1 MFLNFS
7 QGDGG
12 KMLTFDNSEQGSE
25 SWLLVR
31 RGACTGSRFKDARD
45 KLKSGLPSKACT
57 DYARDLARERLGGMA
72 PAKFQSA
79 AMRKGTEEE
88 PKARIAYETETGFTV
103 REAGFFK
110 TEDGLFGGSVDG
122 LIDDDGVLEIKTMVS
137 SDTLYTAFVDGDIS
151 AYIDQCNGYLWLLGR
166 KWVDL
171 VLWCPDL
178 NAIKIHR
185 ITRDEEAI
193 AALEHDLM
201 TFSATVKDFENK
213 LRRALASN
221 PDMLLKAA

>member
-1 MFLNFS
+1 MIHHDF
-7 QGDGG
+7 
-12 KMLTFDNSEQGSE
+12 EQGSE
-25 SWLLVR
+25 QWLQAR

-45 KLKSGLPSKACT
+45 KLKSGQPSKACL

-72 PAKFQSA
+72 PAKFQNA

-88 PKARIAYETETGFTV
+88 PKARLAYESETGNMV
-103 REAGFFK
+103 HEVGFI
-110 TEDGLFGGSVDG
+110 TTDDGLFGVSADG
-122 LIDDDGVLEIKTMVS
+122 LIGDDGVLEIKTMVS
-137 SDTLYTAFVDGDIS
+137 SDTLFTSFVEGDIS

-193 AALEHDLM
+193 EALERDLM
-201 TFSATVKDFENK
+201 VFSGTVKAHEKN
-213 LRRALASN
+213 LAGAISRAQKQYAN
-221 PDMLLKAA
+221 D

>member
-1 MFLNFS
+1 MIHH
-7 QGDGG
+7 DV
-12 KMLTFDNSEQGSE
+12 EQGSD
-25 SWLLVR
+25 SWHAAR

-57 DYARDLARERLGGMA
+57 DYARDLARERLGGEA
-72 PAKFQSA
+72 PAKFQNA

-88 PKARIAYETETGFTV
+88 PKARIAYETETGYTV
-103 REAGFFK
+103 KEVGFI
-110 TEDGLFGGSVDG
+110 TTDDGLFGLSPDG

-137 SDTLYTAFVDGDIS
+137 SDTLFTAFVDGDIS

-178 NAIKIHR
+178 DAIKVHR
-185 ITRDEEAI
+185 ITRDEGSIE
-193 AALEHDLM
+193 ALESDLVS
-201 TFSATVKDFENK
+201 FSKMVKDHEIK
-213 LRRALASN
+213 LMKALSN
-221 PDMLLKAA
+221 AQKQ